1 VKRLSRESLRVAVI
15 GLGKMGL
22 LHASI
27 LNTLPNVELTALCDK
42 GALIRKFCKKVLDK
56 VRVVNDLQKLS
67 DLDLDIVYVTTPI
80 PSHFMVLETL
90 YSRKIARNVFVEK
103 TLASSFDEAKKL
115 CASTQN
121 FGDFN
126 MVGYMKRFAVTFGK
140 AKELLD
146 EDILGDVFSFDA
158 YAYSSDFF
166 GVEKNSG
173 SSGARGGVLR
183 DLGAH
188 VIDLALWFFGD
199 LQVSSVKL
207 DQPVDGDS
215 EDSVQFRVNRT
226 DGLEGS
232 FSISWCKE
240 NYRMPEFGLAIRGSD
255 GVMSVNDDR
264 VELKLNDGNSSR
276 WYRHDLNDHVGF
288 LLGAPEYFRENEYF
302 VNSVLKKRSVDPSF
316 HTASKVDYIIDQVK
330 ARAEK

>member
-1 VKRLSRESLRVAVI
+1 MKRLSRESLRVAVI

-27 LNTLPNVELTALCDK
+27 LNTLSNVELAALCDK
-42 GALIRKFCKKVLDK
+42 GALIRRLCKKVLDK
-56 VRVVNDLQKLS
+56 VLVVDDLGKLS
-67 DLDLDIVYVTTPI
+67 GLDLDVAYVTTPI
-80 PSHFMVLETL
+80 PSHFIVLETL
-90 YSRKIARNVFVEK
+90 YSRRIARNVFVEK

-115 CASTQN
+115 CALAQN
-121 FGDFN
+121 FGGLN

-140 AKELLD
+140 AKELLNQYV
-146 EDILGDVFSFDA
+146 LGDVVSFDA

-166 GVEKNSG
+166 GVEKSSG

-199 LQVSSVKL
+199 LEVGSVKQ
-207 DQPVDGDS
+207 DRPVEGGS
-215 EDSVQFRVNRT
+215 EDSVQFRVDRA

-240 NYRMPEFGLAIRGSD
+240 DYRMPEFGLSIKGSK

-264 VELKLNDGNSSR
+264 VKLELNDGKSSS
-276 WYRHDLNDHVGF
+276 WFRHDLNDHVGF

-302 VNSVLKKRSVDPSF
+302 VNSVLEKSKVGPSF
-316 HTASKVDYIIDQVK
+316 HIASKVDYIVDQVK

>member
-1 VKRLSRESLRVAVI
+1 VNRLSRESLRVAVI

-42 GALIRKFCKKVLDK
+42 SALIRKFCKKVLDK
-56 VRVVNDLQKLS
+56 VRVVADLQQLS
-67 DLDLDIVYVTTPI
+67 GLNLDVAYVTTPI
-80 PSHFMVLETL
+80 PSHFIVMDTL
-90 YSRKIARNVFVEK
+90 YSSRIARNVFVEK
-103 TLASSFDEAKKL
+103 TLASSFDEANKL
-115 CASTQN
+115 CELAQR
-121 FGDFN
+121 FGGLS

-146 EDILGDVFSFDA
+146 QDILGDVVSFDA

-166 GVEKNSG
+166 GVERNSG

-199 LQVSSVKL
+199 FEVGSAKL
-207 DQPVDGDS
+207 DQPVEGGS
-215 EDSVQFRVNRT
+215 EDSVQFRVNRA

-232 FSISWCKE
+232 FSISWCEE
-240 NYRMPEFGLAIRGSD
+240 NYRMPEFGLAIKGSK
-255 GVMSVNDDR
+255 GIMSVNDDR
-264 VELKLNDGNSSR
+264 VELELNDGKSSS
-276 WYRHDLNDHVGF
+276 WFRHDLDDHVGF
-288 LLGAPEYFRENEYF
+288 LLGAPEYFRENKYF
-302 VNSVLKKRSVDPSF
+302 VNSVLEKSKIDPSF
-316 HTASKVDYIIDQVK
+316 HTASKVDYIVDQVK
-330 ARAEK
+330 TRAEK